1 MVLLFHEFHANFVY
15 AFISFFSILNPIGM
29 AAVFFTMT
37 QDYTVNERR
46 QIALRV
52 AIYGSILL
60 ACIFLVG
67 VYALSFF
74 GISIGSLQI
83 AGGFVLFSAAWAM
96 LNQPAHPNKEHEGP
110 TGSIADVAFF
120 PITMPLTVGAG
131 AIVVAITL
139 ALHVRNGGFFV
150 GHVAVLLAILV
161 NLALVGLAY
170 GFSDRIMKLLGKSGT
185 NVISRLTAFILLAIS
200 VQIAWN
206 GIEGLI
212 AMMGK

>member
-1 MVLLFHEFHANFVY
+1 MAVLLHAFHANFVY

-29 AAVFFTMT
+29 SAVFFTMT
-37 QDYTVNERR
+37 QDYTVSERR
-46 QIALRV
+46 QIARRV

-67 VYALSFF
+67 VYALRFF

-83 AGGFVLFSAAWAM
+83 AGGLVLFSAAWGM
-96 LNQPAHPNKEHEGP
+96 LNQPAHANKEHEDRP
-110 TGSIADVAFF
+110 GSISDVAFF

-131 AIVVAITL
+131 TIVAAITL
-139 ALHVRNGGFFV
+139 AVHVRNSGFFE